1 VTTLKKKGTKML
13 NKATI
18 IGNLGQDP
26 DLRKT
31 QSGDSVCNLSIA
43 TTESWKSKD
52 TGERVSKTEWHK
64 VTIWGGTAD
73 VAAKYLSKGSKVYIE
88 GKLET
93 RKWQD
98 QNGNDKYT
106 TEIVVKGFGGQMVM
120 LDGKSDSQPSQHDQ
134 AKANGYQPQSDGDDL
149 DDIPFAR
156 INDKA
161 ITL

>member
-1 VTTLKKKGTKML
+1 MSSLCKVQ
-13 NKATI
+13 I
-18 IGNLGQDP
+18 IGHLGQDP

-64 VTIWGGTAD
+64 VVIWGNTAD

-93 RKWQD
+93 RKWQNKDGQD
-98 QNGNDKYT
+98 QYT
-106 TEIVVKGFGGQMVM
+106 TEIVVKGFNGQMVM
-120 LDGKSDSQPSQHDQ
+120 LDGKQDSQPSQHDQ
-134 AKANGYQPQSDGDDL
+134 AKQNGYQPQESDMD

>member
-1 VTTLKKKGTKML
+1 ML

-18 IGNLGQDP
+18 IGNLGADP

-52 TGERVSKTEWHK
+52 TGERVTKTEWHK

-93 RKWQD
+93 RKWQNKDGQD
-98 QNGNDKYT
+98 QYT
-106 TEIVVKGFGGQMVM
+106 TEIVVKGFNGQMVM
-120 LDGKSDSQPSQHDQ
+120 LDGKSDNEPSQHNQ
-134 AKANGYQPQSDGDDL
+134 AKANGYQPQSGGDAFD
-149 DDIPFAR
+149 DQDIPFMR